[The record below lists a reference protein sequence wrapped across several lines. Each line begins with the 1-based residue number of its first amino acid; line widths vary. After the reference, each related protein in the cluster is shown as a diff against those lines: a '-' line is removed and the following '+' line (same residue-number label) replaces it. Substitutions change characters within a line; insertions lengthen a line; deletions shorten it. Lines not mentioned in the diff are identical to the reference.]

1 MKKFLFIIYL
11 LVFVTLLSA
20 QNIIQ
25 IKQQMASI
33 QSQPDIYYFGY
44 AEGKQRK
51 ETDQKALQELMSK
64 IYVVVS
70 SEFTSTTSETGS
82 GDVSE
87 NLDKVLSTYTYGRL
101 PDVEQL
107 YYKTGPIF
115 HILRYIKKSE
125 YKKIFENKKIEIRG
139 FLREAEENLTF
150 NQLGKAFRNYY
161 RAAVAIEGLQEASI
175 QHAGKTYTP
184 EIIFNLIREIGEDI
198 RLKLVS
204 NEYKYETRT
213 IVLDISY
220 HNKPVHDLNIYYYD
234 LHDFIPHKT
243 NSNLLQIDLWGKE
256 YKNMETLTVKIDVKE
271 ELYNSYAKETKI
283 LSELFECEQLEI
295 YKEIKLR
302 KKTIKS
308 PFIRGKERSERGLNI
323 TFINNADCP
332 VESEIAQNTFT
343 LFTMLDNELIDK
355 EAIFTDDNIIT
366 RMNKVVDNNHTKLL
380 VYPQTVNINK
390 TDFGWEARQFGVS
403 VSCEGFP
410 TRNETVVV
418 DYDEEGKIYNFGYT
432 INPALHEL
440 FESQGT
446 AAGDWDYRQIAIK
459 FLENYKTSYTTKNI
473 EDIETLYSEDA
484 IIITGKV
491 VKKTKL
497 DKEIS
502 TNFSDKEIIYF
513 KRTKQEHIQRQKE
526 VFANNRFV
534 WLQFDT
540 FNINV
545 APVDSVYGVSM
556 QQNYFSSTYK
566 DEGYLFLLIDF
577 RGEQPLIHV
586 RNWQP
591 GEWDLSKQMKLENFR
606 FY

>member
-1 MKKFLFIIYL
+1 MKKIL
-11 LVFVTLLSA
+11 LVLIIIPVFLSA
-20 QNIIQ
+20 QNVNEIKHQ
-25 IKQQMASI
+25 ITSI
-33 QSQPDIYYFGY
+33 QSQPDVYYFGI

-70 SEFTSTTSETGS
+70 SEVTTTTSETGS
-82 GDVSE
+82 GNVSE

-107 YYKTGPIF
+107 SYKTGPIF

-125 YKKIFENKKIEIRG
+125 YKKIFENKKTEIRG
-139 FLREAEENLTF
+139 FLREAEENLAF

-175 QHAGKTYTP
+175 QYAGKTYTP

-198 RLKLVS
+198 CLKLVS
-204 NEYKYETRT
+204 NEYDYETRT
-213 IVLDISY
+213 IVLDIS
-220 HNKPVHDLNIYYYD
+220 HQNKPVHDLNIYYYD

-271 ELYNSYAKETKI
+271 ELYNSYQKETKI
-283 LSELFECEQLEI
+283 LSELFACEQLEI

-302 KKTIKS
+302 KKKIQVKKSIIKG
-308 PFIRGKERSERGLNI
+308 FNI
-323 TFINNADCP
+323 TFNNPANCP

-355 EAIFTDDNIIT
+355 EDIFADDNIIT

-380 VYPQTVNINK
+380 AYPQTVNINK

-418 DYDEEGKIYNFGYT
+418 DYDKDGKIYNFGYT

-446 AAGDWDYRQIAIK
+446 AAGDWNYRQIAIK

-526 VFANNRFV
+526 VFARNKFV

-556 QQNYFSSTYK
+556 QQNYYSSTYK

-591 GEWDLSKQMKLENFR
+591 GEWDLAKQMKLENFR

>member
-1 MKKFLFIIYL
+1 MKRLLIFIFLSC
-11 LVFVTLLSA
+11 TLILSS
-20 QNIIQ
+20 QNVDE
-25 IKQQMASI
+25 IKQQITSI

-70 SEFTSTTSETGS
+70 SEVTSTTSETGS
-82 GDVSE
+82 GNVSE

-125 YKKIFENKKIEIRG
+125 YKKIFENKKTEIRG
-139 FLREAEENLTF
+139 FLREAEENLF
-150 NQLGKAFRNYY
+150 LNQLGKAFRNYY
-161 RAAVAIEGLQEASI
+161 RAAVAIEGLQEGSL
-175 QHAGKTYTP
+175 QYKDKVYSP

-198 RLKLVS
+198 RIKLVS

-220 HNKPVHDLNIYYYD
+220 NKKPVNDLNIYYYD

-243 NSNLLQIDLWGKE
+243 NYNLLQIDLWGKE
-256 YKNMETLTVKIDVKE
+256 YKNMETLTVKIDMKE
-271 ELYNSYAKETKI
+271 NLYNSYLNEIKI

-295 YKEIKLR
+295 YKEIKL
-302 KKTIKS
+302 KKKKIKS
-308 PFIRGKERSERGLNI
+308 PLRRGKERSKRGFNI
-323 TFINNADCP
+323 TFNNPANCP
-332 VESEIAQNTFT
+332 LEKQIAENTFF
-343 LFTMLDNELIDK
+343 LFTSLDNELIDDRI
-355 EAIFTDDNIIT
+355 IFSDESIIT
-366 RMNKVVDNNHTKLL
+366 RMDKVIDNNHTKLL
-380 VYPQTVNINK
+380 VYPQTVDINK
-390 TDFGWEARQFGVS
+390 TDFGWEVRQFGVS

-418 DYDEEGKIYNFGYT
+418 DFDENGKIYNFCYT

-440 FESQGT
+440 FETQGT

-484 IIITGKV
+484 IIIIGKV
-491 VKKTKL
+491 ITRTKL
-497 DKEIS
+497 NRDIRS
-502 TNFSDKEIIYF
+502 DFSEKEIIYF
-513 KRTKQEHIQRQKE
+513 KRTKKEHIQKQKE
-526 VFANNRFV
+526 VFARNKFV

-540 FNINV
+540 FNINC
-545 APVDSVYGVSM
+545 APIEKIYGVSM
-556 QQNYFSSTYK
+556 KQNYFSSTYK
-566 DEGYLFLLIDF
+566 DEGYLFLLTDF
-577 RGEQPLIHV
+577 RGEKPLIHV

-591 GEWDLSKQMKLENFR
+591 GEWDLAKQMKLENFR

>member
-1 MKKFLFIIYL
+1 MKRILIFVFLLFT
-11 LVFVTLLSA
+11 VLLSA
-20 QNIIQ
+20 QNLDNIKHQ
-25 IKQQMASI
+25 IAII
-33 QSQPDIYYFGY
+33 QSQPDVYYFGC

-64 IYVVVS
+64 IYVVIS
-70 SEFTSTTSETGS
+70 SEVTATTSESGS
-82 GDVSE
+82 GEVNE
-87 NLDKVLSTYTYGRL
+87 NLEKVMSTYTYGRL

-107 YYKTGPIF
+107 DYKTGPIF

-125 YKKIFENKKIEIRG
+125 YKKIFENKKTEIRG
-139 FLREAEENLTF
+139 FLREAEENLAL

-161 RAAVAIEGLQEASI
+161 RSAVAIEGLQEASI
-175 QHAGKTYTP
+175 QYAGKTYTP
-184 EIIFNLIREIGEDI
+184 EIIFNLIRDIGEDI
-198 RLKLVS
+198 KIKLVS
-204 NEYKYETRT
+204 NEYNDETRT
-213 IVLDISY
+213 IILDLTCQ
-220 HNKPVHDLNIYYYD
+220 NKPVNDLNIYYYD

-256 YKNMETLTVKIDVKE
+256 YKKMDALTIKINVKE
-271 ELYNSYAKETKI
+271 EIYNSYAKETKI
-283 LSELFECEQLEI
+283 LSLLFECEQLEI
-295 YKEIKLR
+295 IKEIKL
-302 KKTIKS
+302 KKKKIQVKKSRIKR
-308 PFIRGKERSERGLNI
+308 FNI
-323 TFINNADCP
+323 TFNNTANCP
-332 VESEIAQNTFT
+332 ILSEILQNTFI

-355 EAIFTDDNIIT
+355 EVIFTDDNIII

-418 DYDEEGKIYNFGYT
+418 DYDETGKIYNFGYT

-440 FESQGT
+440 FETQGT

-491 VKKTKL
+491 VTRTKL
-497 DKEIS
+497 DKDIKS
-502 TNFSDKEIIYF
+502 NFSDKEIIYF
-513 KRTKQEHIQRQKE
+513 KKTKQEHIASQKI

-540 FNINV
+540 FNISV

-556 QQNYFSSTYK
+556 QQNYYSSTYK

-591 GEWDLSKQMKLENFR
+591 GEWDLAKQMKLENFR

>member
-1 MKKFLFIIYL
+1 MKRLLIFIFLSC
-11 LVFVTLLSA
+11 TLILSS
-20 QNIIQ
+20 QNVDE
-25 IKQQMASI
+25 IKQQITSI

-70 SEFTSTTSETGS
+70 SEVTSTTSETGS
-82 GDVSE
+82 GNVSE

-125 YKKIFENKKIEIRG
+125 YKKIFENKKTEIRG
-139 FLREAEENLTF
+139 FLREAEENLF
-150 NQLGKAFRNYY
+150 LNQLGKAFRNYY
-161 RAAVAIEGLQEASI
+161 RAAVAIEGLQEGSL
-175 QHAGKTYTP
+175 QYKDKVYSP

-198 RLKLVS
+198 RIKLVS

-220 HNKPVHDLNIYYYD
+220 NKKPVNDLNIYYYD

-243 NSNLLQIDLWGKE
+243 NYNLLQIDLWGKE
-256 YKNMETLTVKIDVKE
+256 YKNMETLTVKIDMKE
-271 ELYNSYAKETKI
+271 NLYNSYLNEIKI

-295 YKEIKLR
+295 YKEIKL
-302 KKTIKS
+302 KKKKIKS
-308 PFIRGKERSERGLNI
+308 PLRRGKERSKRGFNI
-323 TFINNADCP
+323 TFNNPANCP
-332 VESEIAQNTFT
+332 LEKQIAENTFF
-343 LFTMLDNELIDK
+343 LFTSLDNELIDDRI
-355 EAIFTDDNIIT
+355 IFSDESIIT
-366 RMNKVVDNNHTKLL
+366 RMDKVIDNNHTKLL
-380 VYPQTVNINK
+380 VYPQTVDINK
-390 TDFGWEARQFGVS
+390 TDFGWEVRQFGVS

-418 DYDEEGKIYNFGYT
+418 DFDENGKIYNFCYT

-440 FESQGT
+440 FKTEGT

-484 IIITGKV
+484 IIIIGKV
-491 VKKTKL
+491 ITRTKL
-497 DKEIS
+497 NRDIRS
-502 TNFSDKEIIYF
+502 DFSEKEIIYF
-513 KRTKQEHIQRQKE
+513 KRTKKEHIQKQKE
-526 VFANNRFV
+526 VFARNKFV

-540 FNINV
+540 FNINC
-545 APVDSVYGVSM
+545 APIEKIYGVSM
-556 QQNYFSSTYK
+556 KQNYFSSTYK
-566 DEGYLFLLIDF
+566 DEGYLFLLTDF
-577 RGEQPLIHV
+577 RGEKPLIHV

-591 GEWDLSKQMKLENFR
+591 GEWDLAKQMKLENFR

>member
-1 MKKFLFIIYL
+1 MKKILFIL
-11 LVFVTLLSA
+11 LIISVFLSA
-20 QNIIQ
+20 QNNTEIQ
-25 IKQQMASI
+25 AKISFI
-33 QSQPDIYYFGY
+33 QSHPDVYYFGY

-70 SEFTSTTSETGS
+70 SEVTATTSETSS
-82 GDVSE
+82 GEVNE
-87 NLDKVLSTYTYGRL
+87 NLEKVLSTYTYGRL
-101 PDVEQL
+101 PDVVQL
-107 YYKTGPIF
+107 VYKEGPIF

-125 YKKIFENKKIEIRG
+125 YKKIFENKKTEIRG
-139 FLREAEENLTF
+139 FLREAEENLTM
-150 NQLGKAFRNYY
+150 NQLGKTFRNYY
-161 RAAVAIEGLQEASI
+161 RAAVAIEGLQEGSL
-175 QHAGKTYTP
+175 QYKNKVYSP
-184 EIIFNLIREIGEDI
+184 EIIFNLIRDIGEDI
-198 RLKLVS
+198 KIKLVS
-204 NEYKYETRT
+204 NEYNFETRT
-213 IVLDISY
+213 IILDLTY
-220 HNKPVHDLNIYYYD
+220 QNEPVNDLNIYYYD

-256 YKNMETLTVKIDVKE
+256 YKKMDTLTIKIDVKE
-271 ELYNSYAKETKI
+271 EIYNSYAKETKI
-283 LSELFECEQLEI
+283 LSLLFECEQLEI
-295 YKEIKLR
+295 YKEIKL
-302 KKTIKS
+302 KKKKIKVKKS
-308 PFIRGKERSERGLNI
+308 IIKGFNI
-323 TFINNADCP
+323 TFNNTANCP
-332 VESEIAQNTFT
+332 VESEIVQNTFI

-355 EAIFTDDNIIT
+355 EVIFTDDNIIN

-380 VYPQTVNINK
+380 VYPQIVDINK

-432 INPALHEL
+432 INPALHAL
-440 FESQGT
+440 FETQGT
-446 AAGDWDYRQIAIK
+446 AVGDWDYRQIAIK

-491 VKKTKL
+491 IKKTKL

-540 FNINV
+540 FNISV

-556 QQNYFSSTYK
+556 QQNYYSSTYK

-591 GEWDLSKQMKLENFR
+591 GEWDLAKQMKLENFR

>member
-1 MKKFLFIIYL
+1 MKRILI
-11 LVFVTLLSA
+11 LVFIFFTLILSA
-20 QNIIQ
+20 QNVNE
-25 IKQQMASI
+25 IKQQIATI
-33 QSQPDIYYFGY
+33 QSQPGFYYFGY

-51 ETDQKALQELMSK
+51 ETDHNALQELMSK
-64 IYVVVS
+64 IYVVVC
-70 SEFTSTTSETGS
+70 SEVTAITSETGS
-82 GDVSE
+82 GEIKE
-87 NLDKVLSTYTYGRL
+87 NLEKVLSTYTYGRL

-107 YYKTGPIF
+107 VYKKGPIF

-139 FLREAEENLTF
+139 FLREAEENLAL

-161 RAAVAIEGLQEASI
+161 RAAVAIEGLQEGSI
-175 QHAGKTYTP
+175 QYKNKVYSP

-198 RLKLVS
+198 RIKLVS
-204 NEYKYETRT
+204 NEYEYETRT

-220 HNKPVHDLNIYYYD
+220 QNKPVHDLNIYYYD

-243 NSNLLQIDLWGKE
+243 NSNLLQLDLWGKE

-271 ELYNSYAKETKI
+271 NLYNSYLKETKI

-302 KKTIKS
+302 KKKIQVKKSIIKG
-308 PFIRGKERSERGLNI
+308 FNI
-323 TFINNADCP
+323 TFINNANCP
-332 VESEIAQNTFT
+332 VEKQIAENTFL
-343 LFTMLDNELIDK
+343 LFTALDNELIEDRT
-355 EAIFTDDNIIT
+355 IFSDESIIT
-366 RMNKVVDNNHTKLL
+366 RMDKVIDNNHTKLL
-380 VYPQTVNINK
+380 VYPQTVDINK
-390 TDFGWEARQFGVS
+390 TDFGWEVRQFGVS

-410 TRNETVVV
+410 TRNETVVI
-418 DYDEEGKIYNFGYT
+418 DFDENGKIYNFCYT

-440 FESQGT
+440 FKTEGT

-484 IIITGKV
+484 IIIIGKV
-491 VKKTKL
+491 ITRTKL
-497 DKEIS
+497 NRDIRS
-502 TNFSDKEIIYF
+502 DFSAKEIIYF
-513 KRTKQEHIQRQKE
+513 KRTKKEHIQRQKE
-526 VFANNRFV
+526 VFARNKFV

-540 FNINV
+540 FNINC
-545 APVDSVYGVSM
+545 APIDKIYGVSM
-556 QQNYFSSTYK
+556 KQNYFSSTYK
-566 DEGYLFLLIDF
+566 DEGYLFLLTDF
-577 RGEQPLIHV
+577 RGEKPLIHV

-591 GEWDLSKQMKLENFR
+591 GEWDLAKQMKLENFR